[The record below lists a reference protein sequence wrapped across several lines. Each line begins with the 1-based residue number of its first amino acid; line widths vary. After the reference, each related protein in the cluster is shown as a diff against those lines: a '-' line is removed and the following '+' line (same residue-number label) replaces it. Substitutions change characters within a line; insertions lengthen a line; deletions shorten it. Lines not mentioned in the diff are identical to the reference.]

1 MAQSA
6 HRSIGDVYRAY
17 IDAENARDHDTVQA
31 LLHSEITVEVN
42 GVAQLADREG
52 DARATAVLLAHYPD
66 CQRVLHE
73 VLVDGDR
80 LAARWT
86 MSGTSADTPPGPS
99 LEVHG
104 CTVATVVDG
113 VITAAS
119 LYTSNDALDRLLTD
133 D

>member
-1 MAQSA
+1 MAESA
-6 HRSIGDVYRAY
+6 HLSVGDVYRAY

-66 CQRVLHE
+66 YQRVLHE

-86 MSGTSADTPPGPS
+86 MSGTSSAIPAGAP

-104 CTVATVVDG
+104 CTIATVIDG
-113 VITAAS
+113 QITAAA
-119 LYTSNDALDRLLTD
+119 LYTSNDVLDRMLAD
-133 D
+133 S